1 MPQFP
6 LSDKR
11 KLQNL
16 KLFKQ
21 GIFKVLHEFLK
32 RISNFFKEKIAKL
45 PRLVF
50 GNYDAF
56 TIKLNAIESKL
67 DRIETYSLVSA
78 KRFAVPSGQG
88 RILIRSNVG
97 YVVVDSM
104 DYPLASILIEAQ
116 ELEPGLRILLEK
128 LIEPGF
134 VVVDVGANIGMH
146 TITMSKCLKGAG
158 VVHAF
163 EPMPE
168 TAELLETNLDINGC
182 RDYAKIH
189 RIALSNTNSRQKLHL
204 GHTSGHHSLY
214 SLDDE
219 GVDAR
224 SREVEVATLDS
235 VLISQ
240 SYIDLIKIDAE
251 GAELLVLEGASQ
263 IVKRSPD
270 LAIIAEF
277 GPSHLERIG
286 VSTENWLAHF
296 SNLGFTWFVVNDATG
311 ELEEWTVN
319 QLSNVVS
326 ANLLFV
332 GHGSRF
338 LKKMGVNCA

>member
-1 MPQFP
+1 MLPKF
-6 LSDKR
+6 
-11 KLQNL
+11 
-16 KLFKQ
+16 F
-21 GIFKVLHEFLK
+21 K
-32 RISNFFKEKIAKL
+32 RINNCFIEKIAKL
-45 PRLVF
+45 PRLVL
-50 GNYDAF
+50 GNYEAIDSKLNAIE
-56 TIKLNAIESKL
+56 TKLNAIESKL

-78 KRFAVPSGQG
+78 KRFAVSSGQG

-116 ELEPGLRILLEK
+116 ELESGLRILLEK

-134 VVVDVGANIGMH
+134 IVVDVGANIGMH
-146 TITMSKCLKGAG
+146 TITMSRCLKGAG

-182 RDYAKIH
+182 RGYAKIH
-189 RIALSNTNSRQKLHL
+189 RIALSNSNSRQKLHL

-214 SLDDE
+214 PLGGG
-219 GVDAR
+219 GVDTR
-224 SREVEVATLDS
+224 SREIEVEVATLDS

-251 GAELLVLEGASQ
+251 GAELAVLEGASQ

-286 VSTENWLAHF
+286 VSIENWLAHF
-296 SNLGFTWFVVNDATG
+296 SNLGFTWFVVNDVTG
-311 ELEEWTVN
+311 ELEEWAVN
-319 QLSNVVS
+319 RLSNVVS

-332 GHGSRF
+332 RHGSRF
-338 LKKMGVNCA
+338 LKKIGINGV